1 METTSSGLLT
11 NGGQDWHE
19 VSGQPFGWFI
29 QRTATA
35 IPFRL
40 APLAKGY
47 SFNASASA
55 QALLALVSFGRQVV
69 NVVWSGGTSL
79 ASRTIHFPVQ
89 PPLPAPASKQPCPQ
103 WKQAIARPAAE
114 GENKT

>member
-47 SFNASASA
+47 SFNASPPRFGFVW
-55 QALLALVSFGRQVV
+55 QAGGELR
-69 NVVWSGGTSL
+69 VVWWDVARESHNPLSGPATPPGSREQATK
-79 ASRTIHFPVQ
+79 ASYRA
-89 PPLPAPASKQPCPQ
+89 LG
-103 WKQAIARPAAE
+103 R
-114 GENKT
+114 GR